1 MYFVKKQIEMV
12 EAEGIVAFSIP
23 FTTGVVVAA
32 FLPPGESG
40 NIIWWVTFAGSVL
53 LGIACAAFCGKSER
67 KWAAIAMSFALGAI
81 TCGGAVLRG
90 AEAFTL
96 PGLTLGRFADFI
108 DSISFPH
115 IQTGALLKA
124 FLTGRRDGLD
134 VAVTGSFRASGAS
147 HLLAL
152 SGLHLGI
159 VYGILAKLLALLG
172 HSRSAT
178 VFRSLTAIAAA
189 SAFTILTGASPST
202 VRAFLFILMNEISRL
217 QPGRR
222 RSHISIYCT
231 ALTIQ
236 LAAYPLAINSL
247 GFQLSY
253 LAMLGIYLIFPKMNA
268 WYPAGSRLDPLR
280 YIWSSMAMSLSC
292 QVFTAP
298 LVWLRFRSFP
308 LFFLLTNLLALP
320 LTSAMMLCG
329 LATLAL
335 SAVGCCPEIMKNLTD
350 TIGQALLYCL
360 DVISSLRPL
369 P

>member
-1 MYFVKKQIEMV
+1 MV

-23 FTTGVVVAA
+23 FTAGVVAAA
-32 FLPPGESG
+32 FLPPGGDGDILWWATLVSG
-40 NIIWWVTFAGSVL
+40 TL
-53 LGIACAAFCGKSER
+53 LGIACAAFCGVGER
-67 KWAAIAMSFALGAI
+67 KWAARAMSFTLGVI
-81 TCGGAVLRG
+81 TFGGAALRG
-90 AEAFTL
+90 AEAFSL
-96 PGLTLGRFADFI
+96 PGLTLGRFAAFI
-108 DSISFPH
+108 DGIPFPH
-115 IQTGALLKA
+115 DQTSALLKA

-134 VAVTGSFRASGAS
+134 AAVTGSFRASGAS

-159 VYGILAKLLALLG
+159 VYGMLAKLLALIG
-172 HSRSAT
+172 HSRTAT
-178 VFRSLTAIAAA
+178 AIRSVTAIAAA

-202 VRAFLFILMNEISRL
+202 VRAFLFILLNEVSRL

-236 LAAYPLAINSL
+236 LAVHPLAISSI

-253 LAMLGIYLIFPKMNA
+253 LAMLGIYLLFPKMNA
-268 WYPAGSRLDPLR
+268 WYPDGARFNPLKH
-280 YIWSSMAMSLSC
+280 IWTSMAMSISC
-292 QVFTAP
+292 QAFTAP

-335 SAVGCCPEIMKNLTD
+335 CAAGCCPETMKNLTD
-350 TIGQALLYCL
+350 SIGQALLYCL
-360 DVISSLRPL
+360 DVISTLRP
-369 P
+369 PS